1 MAEARGQ
8 IFDLSSIR
16 IPDSFPERRGLP
28 QGVQVADEAQ
38 LIGYDD
44 TTLIYDCFYSHDRRI
59 LVAYL
64 PKMLNFAPILES
76 AAFRID
82 GRRET
87 PKISR
92 TRLFD
97 RLTFPA
103 TPVPQCLE
111 IQLGDTTLSCTVQPE
126 MSELF
131 AGQNCLY
138 SIQKD
143 QELTWIRDWA
153 EFHVQ
158 EQGATAVLLCD
169 NASTRYRPSD
179 VLNTLGRVTGLKT
192 IAVVNVP
199 YSWGPAKGI
208 SKRHG
213 RTKFLQVAMMNA
225 MRDRFL
231 RKARAVLNCDV
242 DELFFRRGPANCFDQ
257 AAGPIGFVAMNGEW
271 RFAASTGQPVRHA
284 DHWMESPN
292 PPSCAP
298 KYCAAPARGLGR
310 LTWGIHG
317 LEPISRRLIPVSKK
331 FQMIHCRNISNSWKV
346 DRTGSGTTGL
356 TADEGLRRKF
366 QTIFT
371 AQS

>member
-1 MAEARGQ
+1 MAETRGQ
-8 IFDLSSIR
+8 IFDLSSIS
-16 IPDSFPERRGLP
+16 IPESFSVRRGLP
-28 QGVQVADEAQ
+28 QGVKVADEAQ
-38 LIGYDD
+38 LSGYDD
-44 TTLIYDCFYSHDRRI
+44 TTLIYDCFYSHDRKK

-64 PKMLNFAPILES
+64 PKMLGFAPMLQRGS
-76 AAFRID
+76 FRID

-97 RLTFPA
+97 RLTFSA
-103 TPVPQCLE
+103 TTAPQHLE
-111 IQLGDTTLSCTVQPE
+111 IQLGDTTRTLAVQPE
-126 MSELF
+126 MSGLF

-143 QELTWIRDWA
+143 QDLTWIRDWA

-169 NASTRYRPSD
+169 NASTRYRSSD
-179 VLNTLGRVTGLKT
+179 VLNALGRVTGLKS

-199 YSWGPAKGI
+199 FSWGPTKGI

-231 RKARAVLNCDV
+231 RKARAVLNCDI
-242 DELFFRRGPANCFDQ
+242 DELFFRKGPASCFDQ

-271 RFAASTGQPVRHA
+271 RFAASTGQPVRHV
-284 DHWMESPN
+284 DHWMASPN

-298 KYCAAPARGLGR
+298 KYCAAPSHGLGR

-317 LEPISRRLIPVSKK
+317 LEQISRRLMPVSQK

-346 DRTGSGTTGL
+346 DRTSSSETSL
-356 TADEGLRRKF
+356 TADEALRLRL

-371 AQS
+371 A